1 VSQFHYGSFC
11 RRDLSAKVSS
21 VNCLSYYLLYSN
33 SYLRANSMAM
43 LSLIGCLCCFCVTH
57 WLSMLNRLRLSLAGT
72 AAQLSLIGV
81 LCCSAVSHWLLP
93 LEQRKTHG
101 YNNVEIRDFSASWQ
115 SGLGME
121 FQPHT
126 LPIVQF
132 KNLAVFRN
140 RFRWIR
146 IQAD

>member
-1 VSQFHYGSFC
+1 V
-11 RRDLSAKVSS
+11 
-21 VNCLSYYLLYSN
+21 
-33 SYLRANSMAM
+33 
-43 LSLIGCLCCFCVTH
+43 
-57 WLSMLNRLRLSLAGT
+57 LNRRLSLAGSV
-72 AAQLSLIGV
+72 AQLSLIGY

-93 LEQRKTHG
+93 VEQRKTHG

-121 FQPHT
+121 FLPHIF

-140 RFRWIR
+140 RFRWASGSGSVFRQTKSLFPPPQKNEEISCVKNFR
-146 IQAD
+146 LGWRLLVEVLFKGYKKHMTFL